1 MQIIDLT
8 PPPTIPRDGW
18 DRPLVVPKQGG
29 RPGALTR
36 ATTFIDC
43 IEDKS
48 ALSDWKSRNTLIGA
62 AKRPDLLD
70 VVRQLDPQD
79 PGGKRRLNQ
88 LAEQAQEIAGANV
101 KREKGTH
108 LHTLSEYVDRGEPL
122 PAGTSVQ
129 DQLDMAAYLTET
141 SAFTVRAV
149 ERFVAVSE
157 LRTGGTFDRLL
168 EYSGP
173 GPDGE
178 HIEGLF
184 IGDLKT
190 GTVEYSRLKMAMQ
203 LAVYSRG
210 EFYDYTRFP
219 VDPADRKAF
228 AAWKKREV
236 PAAEAAEAYAPLHGV
251 SQKWGVIINLPAGS
265 GECTLHWVDLEIG
278 WAAARL
284 ALEVRATRSVKGAM
298 LPWVSGVTESKA
310 AQLPAA
316 C

>member
-1 MQIIDLT
+1 MNIVDLT
-8 PPPTIPRDGW
+8 PEPTVPRDGW
-18 DRPLVVPKQGG
+18 DRPLVVPKEGG
-29 RPGALTR
+29 KPVPLTR
-36 ATTFIDC
+36 TTTFIDC

-62 AKRPDLLD
+62 ARRPGLLD
-70 VVRQLDPQD
+70 VVRQLDPED
-79 PGGKRRLNQ
+79 PADKRRLNQ
-88 LAEQAQEIAGANV
+88 LADQAQDIAGANV

-122 PAGTSVQ
+122 PAGTSVR

-149 ERFVAVSE
+149 ERFVVVPE
-157 LRTGGTFDRLL
+157 LRTGGTFDRTL

-173 GPDGE
+173 DPDGN

-190 GTVEYSRLKMAMQ
+190 GATKYGRLKMAMQ

-210 EFYDYTRFP
+210 EVYDYTRFP
-219 VDPADRKAF
+219 VDVADKKAF

-236 PAAEAAEAYAPLHGV
+236 PAEEAAVAYAPLPGV
-251 SQKWGVIINLPAGS
+251 SQKWGIIINLPAGS
-265 GECTLHWVDLEIG
+265 GQCTLHWVDLEIG

-284 ALEVRATRSVKGAM
+284 ALEIRATRALKGAM
-298 LPWVSGVTESKA
+298 LPWVSGVTQTNA
-310 AQLPAA
+310 A
-316 C
+316 

>member
-1 MQIIDLT
+1 MKFIDLT
-8 PPPTIPRDGW
+8 PEPTVPRDGW
-18 DRPLVVPKQGG
+18 DRPLIIPKQGG
-29 RPGALTR
+29 KPVALTR
-36 ATTFIDC
+36 TTTFIDC

-48 ALSDWKSRNTLIGA
+48 AISDWKSRMTLVGA
-62 AKRPDLLD
+62 AKRPSILD
-70 VVRQLDPQD
+70 VVRQLDPED
-79 PGGKRRLNQ
+79 SDGKKRLNA
-88 LAEQAQEIAGANV
+88 LAEQAQDISGANT

-122 PAGTSVQ
+122 PAGTAAKDV
-129 DQLDMAAYLTET
+129 LDMAAYM
-141 SAFTVRAV
+141 AATVEFEVKAV
-149 ERFVAVSE
+149 EKFVAVPE
-157 LRTGGTFDRLL
+157 LSTGGTFDRLL
-168 EYSGP
+168 EYAGP

-190 GTVEYSRLKMAMQ
+190 GSVAYGALKMAMQ

-236 PAAEAAEAYAPLHGV
+236 PAAEAAQAYTPLHGV

-265 GECTLHWVDLEIG
+265 AECTLHWVDLEIG

-284 ALEVRATRSVKGAM
+284 ALEVRATRSMKGAM
-298 LPWVSGVTESKA
+298 LPWVSGVTESHA
-310 AQLPAA
+310 A
-316 C
+316 

>member
-1 MQIIDLT
+1 LKIVDLT
-8 PPPTIPRDGW
+8 PAPTIPRDGW
-18 DRPLVVPKQGG
+18 DRPLVIPKQGG
-29 RPGALTR
+29 KPVALTR
-36 ATTFIDC
+36 TTTFIDC

-70 VVRQLDPQD
+70 VVRQLDPED
-79 PGGKRRLNQ
+79 PADKRRLNE
-88 LAEQAQEIAGANV
+88 LAEQAQDIAGANV

-122 PAGTSVQ
+122 PAGTSAR
-129 DQLDMAAYLTET
+129 DQRDMTAYLMET
-141 SAFTVRAV
+141 IDFEVRAV
-149 ERFVAVSE
+149 EKFVAVPE
-157 LRTGGTFDRLL
+157 LRTGGTFDRTL
-168 EYSGP
+168 EYA
-173 GPDGE
+173 GPDPDGN

-190 GTVEYSRLKMAMQ
+190 GSVKYSELKMAMQ

-219 VDPADRKAF
+219 VDRADKKAF

-236 PAAEAAEAYAPLHGV
+236 PAEEAAQAYTPLTGV
-251 SQKWGVIINLPAGS
+251 SQKWGIIINLPAGS

-278 WAAARL
+278 WAAACL
-284 ALEVRATRSVKGAM
+284 ALDVRTTRSVKGAM
-298 LPWVSGVTESKA
+298 RPWVRGVTKSDA
-310 AQLPAA
+310 A
-316 C
+316 